1 MANLRGGRWLF
12 ELSFTVN
19 GSSPVSGW
27 SAFRG
32 LLLLFIFFSRKGF
45 VLIVSYL

>member
-27 SAFRG
+27 STFRG
-32 LLLLFIFFSRKGF
+32 LLVVHFFSRKGF
-45 VLIVSYL
+45 VLIVNYL

>member
-27 SAFRG
+27 NAFRG
-32 LLLLFIFFSRKGF
+32 LLLLFIFFPGKGLF
-45 VLIVSYL
+45 